1 MGRPTGC
8 DIRPVIYGII
18 NTSYNVKVL
27 QRGQI
32 I

>member
-18 NTSYNVKVL
+18 NTSVTERANYIEI
-27 QRGQI
+27 Q
-32 I
+32 